1 MTVGA
6 PMETVS
12 CPHCGFAKE
21 MPAGTVPNGARVKCP
36 RCKETFI
43 FTRTADRGTPPAA
56 VTAARESAAVVPPLS
71 APSEPRRPAQPR
83 TLRFTFTGTAKEY
96 FGIWIVNT
104 LLKIV
109 TLGVYSAW
117 AKVRKRRYFYGNTLL
132 DGSPFD
138 YLADPKALFRGW
150 LIGVLAFLVYT
161 AGTRYTPGISKIL
174 GSIFFLTVPWLV
186 VRSRLF
192 NNRNSSYRSLRFAFR
207 DDYQEAYVIFAGLA
221 FLVPFTLGLIF
232 PYLIYRQKKFLVER
246 SSFGRTPFTF
256 TATGKDYYV
265 LFLKAAGWL
274 VLLLVVVMPAAFYV
288 ISTLAEGGALLAGG
302 DLHRTQMMVGALMI
316 FTLPFLYFFIVV
328 YVQTALAN
336 LTWNSTGIAGSSF
349 VSRMRVRDMAWL
361 YLSNAVA
368 IMGSL
373 GLMIPWASVRLAR
386 YRFETLSVE
395 GIADME
401 AFRAGFQ
408 GDVSA
413 TGEEIGDIFGIDV
426 AL

>member
-1 MTVGA
+1 MRGDA
-6 PMETVS
+6 AMEQVS
-12 CPHCGFAKE
+12 CPHCRFAKE
-21 MPAGTVPNGARVKCP
+21 MPAGNIPDGARVTCP
-36 RCKETFI
+36 QCGGKFVFAREGA
-43 FTRTADRGTPPAA
+43 RPAEPAPAA
-56 VTAARESAAVVPPLS
+56 AAPAVVPP
-71 APSEPRRPAQPR
+71 AAAAQPEPRRSATPR
-83 TLRFTFTGTAKEY
+83 TLCFTFTGSAKEY

-109 TLGVYSAW
+109 TLGAYSAW

-150 LIGVLAFLVYT
+150 LIGVLAFLLYT
-161 AGTRYTPGISKIL
+161 AGTRYAPSISSLLGIL
-174 GSIFFLTVPWLV
+174 FFLTVPWLV

-192 NNRNSSYRSLRFAFR
+192 NCRNSSYRNLRFGFK
-207 DDYQEAYVIFAGLA
+207 DDYQEAYVVYAGLA
-221 FLVPFTLGLIF
+221 FLLPFTLGLIF

-246 SSFGRTPFTF
+246 SSYGRTPFAF
-256 TATGKDYYV
+256 TATGKDYYI

-274 VLLLVVVMPAAFYV
+274 LLLLVVAMPAAFYV
-288 ISTLAEGGALLAGG
+288 VSTLAEGGALLAGG
-302 DLHRTQMMVGALMI
+302 DLRRTQMMVGALMALA
-316 FTLPFLYFFIVV
+316 LPFLYFFIVV

-336 LTWNSTGIAGSSF
+336 LTWNSTRIAGSRF
-349 VSRMRVRDMAWL
+349 ESRLRVRDMAWL

-368 IMGSL
+368 IVLSL

-395 GIADME
+395 GVADME

-408 GDVSA
+408 GDVGA
-413 TGEEIGDIFGIDV
+413 AGEEIGDIFGIDV

>member
-1 MTVGA
+1 
-6 PMETVS
+6 
-12 CPHCGFAKE
+12 
-21 MPAGTVPNGARVKCP
+21 MPAGTIPDGARVRCP
-36 RCKETFI
+36 RCGRKFG
-43 FTRTADRGTPPAA
+43 FARGTEQNVPAVTQAEAIAPTASALQPPAPA
-56 VTAARESAAVVPPLS
+56 
-71 APSEPRRPAQPR
+71 EPRRPATRR

-109 TLGVYSAW
+109 TLGAYSAW

-132 DGSPFD
+132 DESPFD

-161 AGTRYTPGISKIL
+161 AGTRYAPSISSLL
-174 GSIFFLTVPWLV
+174 GVAFFFAVPWLV

-192 NNRNSSYRSLRFAFR
+192 TCRNSSYRNLRFAFR
-207 DDYQEAYVIFAGLA
+207 DDYREAYVVYAGLP
-221 FLVPFTLGLIF
+221 FLLPFTLGLIF

-246 SSFGRTPFTF
+246 SSYGRTPFAF
-256 TATGKDYYV
+256 AATGKDYYF
-265 LFLKAAGWL
+265 LFLKAAAWL
-274 VLLLVVVMPAAFYV
+274 VLLLVVVMPAAFYMV
-288 ISTLAEGGALLAGG
+288 STLAEGGALLADA
-302 DLHRTQMMVGALMI
+302 DLRRTQMMVGALMA
-316 FTLPFLYFFIVV
+316 FALPFLYFFIVV

-336 LTWNSTGIAGSSF
+336 LTWNSTRIAGNCF
-349 VSRMRVRDMAWL
+349 VSRMRVRNMAWL
-361 YLSNAVA
+361 YISNAAA
-368 IMGSL
+368 IVLSL

-395 GIADME
+395 GVADME
-401 AFRAGFQ
+401 GFRASAQ
-408 GDVSA
+408 SDISA

>member
-1 MTVGA
+1 MRGDA
-6 PMETVS
+6 AMEQVS

-21 MPAGTVPNGARVKCP
+21 MPAGVIPDGARVTCP
-36 RCKETFI
+36 RCGGKFVFARGGERAAETA
-43 FTRTADRGTPPAA
+43 TLLAAPVVAPPAA
-56 VTAARESAAVVPPLS
+56 AVQP
-71 APSEPRRPAQPR
+71 EPRRPAAPR
-83 TLRFTFTGTAKEY
+83 TLRFTFTGSAKEY

-109 TLGVYSAW
+109 TLGAYSAW

-138 YLADPKALFRGW
+138 YLANPKALFRGW

-161 AGTRYTPGISKIL
+161 AGTQYTPSLSKIL
-174 GSIFFLTVPWLV
+174 GTIFFLTVPWLV

-192 NNRNSSYRSLRFAFR
+192 NCRNSSYRNLRFGFKE
-207 DDYQEAYVIFAGLA
+207 DYQEAYVVFAGLS
-221 FLVPFTLGLIF
+221 FLLPFTLGLIF
-232 PYLIYRQKKFLVER
+232 PYIIYRQKKFLMER
-246 SSFGRTPFTF
+246 SSYGRTPFTF

-265 LFLKAAGWL
+265 LFLKAVGWFL
-274 VLLLVVVMPAAFYV
+274 LLLVVVMPAAFYV
-288 ISTLAEGGALLAGG
+288 ISTLAEGGALLADA
-302 DLHRTQMMVGALMI
+302 DLGRTQLMVGALM
-316 FTLPFLYFFIVV
+316 FLMLPFLYFFIVV

-336 LTWNSTGIAGSSF
+336 LTWNSTRIAGSSF

-373 GLMIPWASVRLAR
+373 GLMIPWASIRLAR

-401 AFRAGFQ
+401 AFRAGIQ
-408 GDVSA
+408 GDVGA
-413 TGEEIGDIFGIDV
+413 AGEEIGDIFGIDV

>member
-1 MTVGA
+1 MMGDA
-6 PMETVS
+6 AMEQVS
-12 CPHCGFAKE
+12 CPHCRFAKE
-21 MPAGTVPNGARVKCP
+21 MPAGVIPDGARVTCP
-36 RCKETFI
+36 RCGGKFVFARGGERSAET
-43 FTRTADRGTPPAA
+43 APS
-56 VTAARESAAVVPPLS
+56 SAPAVVPP
-71 APSEPRRPAQPR
+71 AAAVQPEPRRPAAPR
-83 TLRFTFTGTAKEY
+83 TLRFTFTGSAKEY

-109 TLGVYSAW
+109 TLGGYSAW

-161 AGTRYTPGISKIL
+161 AGTHYTPNISKIL
-174 GSIFFLTVPWLV
+174 GFVLFMAVPWLV

-192 NNRNSSYRSLRFAFR
+192 NCRNSSYRNLRFAFR
-207 DDYQEAYVIFAGLA
+207 KDYQEAYVVYAGLS

-246 SSFGRTPFTF
+246 SSYGRTPFTF
-256 TATGKDYYV
+256 TASGKDYYF

-274 VLLLVVVMPAAFYV
+274 LLLLVVVMPAAFYM
-288 ISTLAEGGALLAGG
+288 ISSLAEGGALLAGG
-302 DLHRTQMMVGALMI
+302 DLRRTQMMVGALMI

-336 LTWNSTGIAGSSF
+336 LTWNSTRIAGSSF

-361 YLSNAVA
+361 YLSNVA
-368 IMGSL
+368 AIIASL
-373 GLMIPWASVRLAR
+373 GLMTPWASVRLAR
-386 YRFETLSVE
+386 YRLETLSVE

>member
-1 MTVGA
+1 
-6 PMETVS
+6 METVS
-12 CPHCGFAKE
+12 CPHCRFTKE
-21 MPAGTVPNGARVKCP
+21 MPVGTIPDGARVSCP
-36 RCKETFI
+36 RCGGKFVFAKGAEPS
-43 FTRTADRGTPPAA
+43 AHSAPQAEAPAPVAVPLQPPA
-56 VTAARESAAVVPPLS
+56 PP
-71 APSEPRRPAQPR
+71 ETRRQTTPR
-83 TLRFTFTGTAKEY
+83 TLRFAFTGTAREY

-109 TLGVYSAW
+109 TLGAYSAW

-161 AGTRYTPGISKIL
+161 AGTRYAPSISSLL
-174 GSIFFLTVPWLV
+174 GFTFFLTVPWLV

-192 NNRNSSYRSLRFAFR
+192 TCRNSSYRSLRFAFR
-207 DDYQEAYVIFAGLA
+207 ADYQEAYVVYAGLS
-221 FLVPFTLGLIF
+221 FLLPFTLGLIF

-246 SSFGRTPFTF
+246 SSYGRTPFTF
-256 TATGKDYYV
+256 TATGKNYYF

-274 VLLLVVVMPAAFYV
+274 VLLAVVVMPAGFYV
-288 ISTLAEGGALLAGG
+288 VSTLAEGGALLADA
-302 DLHRTQMMVGALMI
+302 DLRRTQMMVGALMA
-316 FTLPFLYFFIVV
+316 FALPLLYFFIVV

-336 LTWNSTGIAGSSF
+336 LTWNSTSIAGSRF

-368 IMGSL
+368 IVLSL

-395 GIADME
+395 GVADME
-401 AFRAGFQ
+401 GFRASAQ
-408 GDVSA
+408 ADVGA
-413 TGEEIGDIFGIDV
+413 AGEEIGDIFGIDV

>member
-1 MTVGA
+1 MMGDA
-6 PMETVS
+6 AMEQVS
-12 CPHCGFAKE
+12 CPHCRFTKE
-21 MPAGTVPNGARVKCP
+21 MPAGAIPDGARVTCP
-36 RCKETFI
+36 SCGGKFV
-43 FTRTADRGTPPAA
+43 FARGGERPAEPA
-56 VTAARESAAVVPPLS
+56 PGAAAPAVVPPAADAQS
-71 APSEPRRPAQPR
+71 APRRPALPR
-83 TLRFTFTGTAKEY
+83 SLRFTFTGSAKEY

-109 TLGVYSAW
+109 TLGAYSAW

-150 LIGVLAFLVYT
+150 LIGVLAFLLYT
-161 AGTRYTPGISKIL
+161 AGTRYAPSVSSFL
-174 GSIFFLTVPWLV
+174 GFLFFFTVPWLV

-192 NNRNSSYRSLRFAFR
+192 NCRNSSYRNLRFGFKEGYR
-207 DDYQEAYVIFAGLA
+207 EAYVVYAGLA
-221 FLVPFTLGLIF
+221 FLLPFTLGLIF
-232 PYLIYRQKKFLVER
+232 PYLIYRQKKFLVEQ
-246 SSFGRTPFTF
+246 SSYGRTPFTF
-256 TATGKDYYV
+256 TATGKDYYF

-274 VLLLVVVMPAAFYV
+274 ALLIIVVLPAAFSMV
-288 ISTLAEGGALLAGG
+288 STLAEGGALLADA
-302 DLHRTQMMVGALMI
+302 DLGRTQMMVAALMAL
-316 FTLPFLYFFIVV
+316 TLPLLYFFVVV

-336 LTWNSTGIAGSSF
+336 LTWNSTRIAGSSF
-349 VSRMRVRDMAWL
+349 VSRLRVRDMAWL

-368 IMGSL
+368 IIASL

-408 GDVSA
+408 GDVGA
-413 TGEEIGDIFGIDV
+413 AGEEIGDIFGIDV

>member
-1 MTVGA
+1 
-6 PMETVS
+6 METVS
-12 CPHCGFAKE
+12 CPHCSLTKE
-21 MPAGTVPNGARVKCP
+21 MPAGTIPDGARVRCP
-36 RCKETFI
+36 RCGER
-43 FTRTADRGTPPAA
+43 FTYSRGTGPKASESIPAAASPPGAVPPRPPAL
-56 VTAARESAAVVPPLS
+56 P
-71 APSEPRRPAQPR
+71 EPRRPAAPR

-109 TLGVYSAW
+109 TLGAYSAW

-150 LIGVLAFLVYT
+150 LIGALAFLVYT
-161 AGTRYTPGISKIL
+161 AGTRYTPGVAKIL
-174 GSIFFLTVPWLV
+174 GFVFFLTVPWLV

-192 NNRNSSYRSLRFAFR
+192 NCRNSRYRNLRFAFR

-232 PYLIYRQKKFLVER
+232 PYLIYRQKKFLVEK
-246 SSFGRTPFTF
+246 SSYGRTPFTF
-256 TATGKDYYV
+256 TATGKDYYF

-288 ISTLAEGGALLAGG
+288 ASTLAEGGALLAGA
-302 DLHRTQMMVGALMI
+302 DLRRTQMMVGALM
-316 FTLPFLYFFIVV
+316 FFALPVLYLFIVV

-336 LTWNSTGIAGSSF
+336 LTWNSTNISGSRF

-361 YLSNAVA
+361 YLSNAAA
-368 IMGSL
+368 IIASL
-373 GLMIPWASVRLAR
+373 GLMAPWASVRLAR
-386 YRFETLSVE
+386 YRFDTLSVE

-408 GDVSA
+408 ADVGA
-413 TGEEIGDIFGIDV
+413 AGEEIGDIFGIDV

>member
-1 MTVGA
+1 MKGEA
-6 PMETVS
+6 FMEMVS
-12 CPHCGFAKE
+12 CPHCRFTKE
-21 MPAGTVPNGARVKCP
+21 MPAGTIPDGARVSCP
-36 RCKETFI
+36 RCGGKFVFARVAEPSAHSGPQTE
-43 FTRTADRGTPPAA
+43 ASAPVAAPLQPPA
-56 VTAARESAAVVPPLS
+56 PP
-71 APSEPRRPAQPR
+71 ETRRPTTSR
-83 TLRFTFTGTAKEY
+83 TLRFAFTGTAREY

-109 TLGVYSAW
+109 TLGAYSAW

-161 AGTRYTPGISKIL
+161 AGIRYAPSVSSLL
-174 GSIFFLTVPWLV
+174 GFAFFLTVPWLV

-192 NNRNSSYRSLRFAFR
+192 TCRNSSYRSLRFAFR
-207 DDYQEAYVIFAGLA
+207 ADYQEAYVVYAGLS
-221 FLVPFTLGLIF
+221 FLLPFTLGLIF

-246 SSFGRTPFTF
+246 SSYGRTPFTF
-256 TATGKDYYV
+256 TATGKNYYF

-274 VLLLVVVMPAAFYV
+274 VLLAVVVMPAAFYV
-288 ISTLAEGGALLAGG
+288 VSTLAEGGALLADA
-302 DLHRTQMMVGALMI
+302 DLRRTQMMIGALMA
-316 FTLPFLYFFIVV
+316 FALPLLYFFIVV

-336 LTWNSTGIAGSSF
+336 LTWNSTSIAGSRF

-361 YLSNAVA
+361 YLSNAAA
-368 IMGSL
+368 IVLSL

-395 GIADME
+395 GVADME

-408 GDVSA
+408 GDVGA
-413 TGEEIGDIFGIDV
+413 AGEEIGDIFGIDV

>member
-1 MTVGA
+1 MGDA
-6 PMETVS
+6 AMETVI
-12 CPHCGFAKE
+12 CPHCRFAKE
-21 MPAGTVPNGARVKCP
+21 MPTGAIPDGARVTCP
-36 RCKETFI
+36 RCGGKFVFARGGERPAET
-43 FTRTADRGTPPAA
+43 APPAA
-56 VTAARESAAVVPPLS
+56 ASAVVPP
-71 APSEPRRPAQPR
+71 AAFAQPEPRRPATPR
-83 TLRFTFTGTAKEY
+83 TLRFTFTGSAKEY

-109 TLGVYSAW
+109 TLGAYSAW

-150 LIGVLAFLVYT
+150 LIGALAFLVYT
-161 AGTRYTPGISKIL
+161 AGTRYTPSVSKVL
-174 GSIFFLTVPWLV
+174 GFAFFLTVPWLV

-192 NNRNSSYRSLRFAFR
+192 NCRNSSYRNLRFTFR

-232 PYLIYRQKKFLVER
+232 PYLIYRQKRFLVEK
-246 SSFGRTPFTF
+246 SSYGRTPFTF
-256 TATGKDYYV
+256 TATGKDYYL

-288 ISTLAEGGALLAGG
+288 ASTLAEGGALLAGG
-302 DLHRTQMMVGALMI
+302 DLRRTQMMVGVLM
-316 FTLPFLYFFIVV
+316 FFSLPFLYFFIVV

-336 LTWNSTGIAGSSF
+336 LTWNSTRIAGSRF

-361 YLSNAVA
+361 YLSNAAA
-368 IMGSL
+368 IILTL
-373 GLMIPWASVRLAR
+373 GLMIPWSSVRLAR

-395 GIADME
+395 GATDME
-401 AFRAGFQ
+401 AFRASARYE
-408 GDVSA
+408 VSA

-426 AL
+426 GF

>member
-1 MTVGA
+1 MRGDA
-6 PMETVS
+6 AMEQVS
-12 CPHCGFAKE
+12 CPHCRFAKE
-21 MPAGTVPNGARVKCP
+21 MPAGAIPDGARVTCP
-36 RCKETFI
+36 RCGGKFLFARGAEQSTETA
-43 FTRTADRGTPPAA
+43 RAA
-56 VTAARESAAVVPPLS
+56 AAATVVPPE
-71 APSEPRRPAQPR
+71 AAAQPEPRRPATPR

-109 TLGVYSAW
+109 TLGGYSAW

-138 YLADPKALFRGW
+138 YLANPKALFRGW
-150 LIGVLAFLVYT
+150 LIGVLAFIVYT
-161 AGTRYTPGISKIL
+161 AGTHYTPSLSKIL
-174 GSIFFLTVPWLV
+174 GFVLFMAVPWLV

-192 NNRNSSYRSLRFAFR
+192 NCRNSSYRNLRFAFR
-207 DDYQEAYVIFAGLA
+207 NDYQEAYVVYAGLSS
-221 FLVPFTLGLIF
+221 LVPFTLGLIF

-246 SSFGRTPFTF
+246 SSYGRTPFTF
-256 TATGKDYYV
+256 TASGKDYYV

-274 VLLLVVVMPAAFYV
+274 LLLLVVVMPAAFHV
-288 ISTLAEGGALLAGG
+288 ISTLAEGGALLADA
-302 DLHRTQMMVGALMI
+302 DLGRTQLMVGALMI
-316 FTLPFLYFFIVV
+316 LTLPLLYLFIVI

-336 LTWNSTGIAGSSF
+336 LTWNSTGIDGSRF
-349 VSRMRVRDMAWL
+349 VSRMRVRDMAWI

-395 GIADME
+395 GVADME

-408 GDVSA
+408 GDVGA
-413 TGEEIGDIFGIDV
+413 AGEEIGDIFGIDV

>member
-1 MTVGA
+1 MKRENA
-6 PMETVS
+6 MESVS
-12 CPHCGFAKE
+12 CPHCRFTKE
-21 MPAGTVPNGARVKCP
+21 MPAGTIPDGAIVTCP
-36 RCKETFI
+36 RCGGTFP
-43 FTRTADRGTPPAA
+43 FARMAAGTPDVRQEA
-56 VTAARESAAVVPPLS
+56 VTPSVAIAVKPP
-71 APSEPRRPAQPR
+71 EPRRPTIPR
-83 TLRFTFTGTAKEY
+83 TLRFTFTGSAKEY

-109 TLGVYSAW
+109 TLGAYSAW

-150 LIGVLAFLVYT
+150 LIGVLAFLLYS
-161 AGTRYTPGISKIL
+161 AKTRYAPSISSLLGIA
-174 GSIFFLTVPWLV
+174 FFLAVPWLV

-192 NNRNSSYRSLRFAFR
+192 TCRNSSYRNLRFGFR
-207 DDYQEAYVIFAGLA
+207 EEYQEAYVVYAGLA
-221 FLVPFTLGLIF
+221 VLLPFTLGLIF

-246 SSFGRTPFTF
+246 SSYGRTPFTF
-256 TATGKDYYV
+256 TATGSDYYL

-274 VLLLVVVMPAAFYV
+274 VLLLVVVMAAFSMV
-288 ISTLAEGGALLAGG
+288 STLAEGGALLAGG
-302 DLHRTQMMVGALMI
+302 DLGRTQVMVGALMALA
-316 FTLPFLYFFIVV
+316 LPLLYFFIVV

-336 LTWNSTGIAGSSF
+336 LTWNSTRIAGSRF
-349 VSRMRVRDMAWL
+349 ESRLRVRDMAWL

-368 IMGSL
+368 IVLSL

-386 YRFETLSVE
+386 YRFETLSVK

-401 AFRAGFQ
+401 AFRAGFL

-413 TGEEIGDIFGIDV
+413 AGEEIGDIFGIDV